1 MQTNA
6 IDELYHRYENNDVV
20 FIHERSNA
28 IWTGKAVMLM
38 KQVMKHEIMILVMIF
53 IDRTPLENTSLEI
66 MKHCT
71 ERAETSEYL
80 KINK

>member
-1 MQTNA
+1 MQNNEKYE
-6 IDELYHRYENNDVV
+6 IYDRYENNDVV
-20 FIHERSNA
+20 FVHERSNA
-28 IWTGKAVMLM
+28 ICTGKAVMLM

-66 MKHCT
+66 MEHCT